1 MENKFQIIC
10 ETNSNE
16 KEPSI
21 SITVVGELN
30 GSTAHTFEKEVKE
43 IFLKQP
49 QNLNLNLEGVTV
61 FVSAAIGSLLLL
73 QDFVNQKGFKIKIVA
88 LNDKIKEIIKITG
101 LDKVLAL

>member
-10 ETNSNE
+10 DVNSNE
-16 KEPSI
+16 MEPSI
-21 SITVVGELN
+21 LITVVGELN